1 MPEITVVHIGLLAAA
16 LIVGVLVGW
25 FYRGM
30 RSISEKSAINVEW
43 QKQLEA
49 QRAEHERLLDQ
60 NKSLMDQNSQY
71 QASNKDSKMRSSEL
85 SDALKEAFASRDE
98 LQRQIKDIRSNLEA
112 TVAERDQLQVDK
124 TRRVVEEDATSTALK
139 QRDDKIAK
147 LSKDLADWQARLPPL
162 IERFRVRN
170 EEADQLQHDLVT
182 AQNQIA
188 ALEAMVSA
196 EQTRVEPADSAA
208 LGNDLAAS
216 NDPIDVVIVHEQPE
230 TMLQAQSMLESET
243 AEDDSSD
250 DIQDDDSGND
260 TEDDELSANTQDDHA
275 GDDTRDG
282 AARDNLKMIKG
293 VGPAIEK
300 TLNEMGICRFIQI
313 ADMSEYDI
321 DRVAQRLKG
330 FRSRIYREDWIGQAR
345 DLQDQKLSG
354 QA

>member
-1 MPEITVVHIGLLAAA
+1 MLDQPAEDIRDSVLTAGSVGGEFVQDPAEPRRREAGVARIDLLDRALAGGGAGLLDDHCEAI
-16 LIVGVLVGW
+16 LIVT
-25 FYRGM
+25 
-30 RSISEKSAINVEW
+30 
-43 QKQLEA
+43 
-49 QRAEHERLLDQ
+49 D
-60 NKSLMDQNSQY
+60 
-71 QASNKDSKMRSSEL
+71 DS
-85 SDALKEAFASRDE
+85 
-98 LQRQIKDIRSNLEA
+98 
-112 TVAERDQLQVDK
+112 TV

-243 AEDDSSD
+243 AEDDFSD

-300 TLNEMGICRFIQI
+300 TLNEMGICRFVQI

-321 DRVAQRLKG
+321 DRVAHRLKG

-345 DLQDQKLSG
+345 DLQVQKLSG